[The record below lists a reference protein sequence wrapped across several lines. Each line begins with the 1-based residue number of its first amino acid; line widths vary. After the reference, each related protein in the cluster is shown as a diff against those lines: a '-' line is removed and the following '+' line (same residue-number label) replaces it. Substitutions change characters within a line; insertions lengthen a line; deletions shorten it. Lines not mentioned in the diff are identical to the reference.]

1 MGISNLGMPH
11 TIWSVIVSNAY
22 RAYRTIERRRCRQVM
37 VGSVPVGGGAP
48 ISVQTM
54 TNSLTSDIPST
65 LTQINAAADAGA
77 DIVRVS
83 CPDKDSTVALKKIC
97 KQSPVPI
104 VADIH
109 FHYRRAIE
117 AAEAGAA
124 CLRINPGNIGNAAR
138 VREVVRAAR
147 DHGCSVRIGVNAG
160 SLEKHLLEKYA
171 EPCPEA
177 LVESALEHAKILQDN
192 DFHEFKISVKA
203 SDVFLAVA
211 AYQQLAD
218 AIDCPLHIGIT
229 EAGGLRSG
237 TIKSAIGLGN
247 LLWAGIGDTVR
258 VSLSADPIEEV
269 KAGYEMLK
277 SLGLRRRGVTVIS
290 CPSCARQQ
298 FDVIKT
304 VQIIEDRLEHIDMPI
319 TVSIIGCVVNGPG
332 EARET
337 DIGLTGGG
345 KGTHQ
350 IYLSG
355 MADHRLSNVDIVE
368 HVVDLVETHVAKLKA
383 ANAAPTQS

>member
-1 MGISNLGMPH
+1 MS
-11 TIWSVIVSNAY
+11 
-22 RAYRTIERRRCRQVM
+22 ERRQTSQIQVGKVG
-37 VGSVPVGGGAP
+37 VGSDHPV
-48 ISVQTM
+48 SVQSM
-54 TNSLTSDIPST
+54 TTTKTRDTDET
-65 LTQINAAADAGA
+65 LGQVYELANNGA
-77 DIVRVS
+77 DIVRVTCNEIEAAES
-83 CPDKDSTVALKKIC
+83 LVKIC
-97 KQSPVPI
+97 ARSPVPI

-109 FHYRRAIE
+109 FHYKRALE
-117 AAEAGAA
+117 AADAGAA
-124 CLRINPGNIGNAAR
+124 CLRINPGNIGNSKR
-138 VREVVRAAR
+138 VAEVVAAAKANN
-147 DHGCSVRIGVNAG
+147 CSMRIGVNAG

-177 LVESALEHAKILQDN
+177 LVESALEHARILEEHNFDQY
-192 DFHEFKISVKA
+192 KISVKA

-211 AYQQLAD
+211 AYQQLSE

-229 EAGGLRSG
+229 EAGGLRAG
-237 TIKSAIGLGN
+237 TVKSAIGLGN
-247 LLWAGIGDTVR
+247 LLWAGIGDTIR
-258 VSLSADPIEEV
+258 VSLSADVVEEV
-269 KAGYEMLK
+269 KVGYELLK

-298 FDVIKT
+298 FDVIKS
-304 VQIIEDRLEHIDMPI
+304 VAEIEDRLAHINIPI

-355 MADHRLSNVDIVE
+355 MADHRFTDNNIVE
-368 HVVDLVETHVAKLKA
+368 HVVELVEARA
-383 ANAAPTQS
+383 AAIKQQETV

>member
-1 MGISNLGMPH
+1 MSHIRPYRM
-11 TIWSVIVSNAY
+11 IDRRVS
-22 RAYRTIERRRCRQVM
+22 RKIQ
-37 VGSVPVGGGAP
+37 VGSVAVGGDAP

-54 TNSLTSDIPST
+54 TNT
-65 LTQINAAADAGA
+65 LTTDISGTLDQIHKAADAGA

-83 CPDKDSTVALKKIC
+83 CPDEDSTAALTNII

-109 FHYRRAIE
+109 FHYKRAIE
-117 AAEAGAA
+117 AAAAGAA
-124 CLRINPGNIGNAAR
+124 CLRINPGNIGSADRVKEVVNAAR
-138 VREVVRAAR
+138 DSGA
-147 DHGCSVRIGVNAG
+147 SIRIGVNGG

-177 LVESALEHAKILQDN
+177 LVESALEHAKILQDL

-203 SDVFLAVA
+203 SDLFLAVA
-211 AYQQLAD
+211 AYQQLSEQ
-218 AIDCPLHIGIT
+218 IDCPLHIGIT
-229 EAGGLRSG
+229 EAGGLRAG
-237 TIKSAIGLGN
+237 TVKSSIGLGN

-258 VSLSADPIEEV
+258 VSLSADPAEEV
-269 KAGYEMLK
+269 RVAYEMLK

-304 VQIIEDRLEHIDMPI
+304 VQEIEERLEHINEPLS
-319 TVSIIGCVVNGPG
+319 VSIIGCVVNGPG

-345 KGTHQ
+345 RGTHQ
-350 IYLSG
+350 IYVSG
-355 MADHRLSNVDIVE
+355 MADHRLSHDDIVN
-368 HVVDLVETHVAKLKA
+368 HVVGLVEERA
-383 ANAAPTQS
+383 AALQNARTNEVKESS